1 MNKKLITI
9 GTVGAILIFSANLSS
24 GQEIA
29 KVLNQKKP
37 QTEQINKELKDTL
50 NFQNTNKEKY
60 QEQKN
65 KMLKNGDKELFK
77 KLIEVYLSSIE
88 EKIIQNPEGRRRELE
103 LLYFDCEFIDIKTPE
118 KLKYLLGLS
127 NSRVIN

>member
-9 GTVGAILIFSANLSS
+9 WTVWAILIFSANLSS
-24 GQEIA
+24 WQEIA

-65 KMLKNGDKELFK
+65 KMLKNWDKELFK

-88 EKIIQNPEGRRRELE
+88 EKIIQNPEWRRRELE

-118 KLKYLLGLS
+118 KLKYLLWLS